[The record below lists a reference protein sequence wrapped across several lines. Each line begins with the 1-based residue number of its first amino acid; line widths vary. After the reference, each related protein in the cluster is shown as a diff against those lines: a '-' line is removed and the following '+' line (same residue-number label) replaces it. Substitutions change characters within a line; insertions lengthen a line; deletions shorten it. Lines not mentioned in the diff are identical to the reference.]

1 MTLRNVLRWRDRTVR
16 ERDRG
21 ELRAFCTAQPGVTPI
36 AALTPRL
43 DATIVGELASVRLV
57 PKVGRSPWLEATVSD
72 GEGRM
77 VLMWTGRRS
86 IPGIRPGRRVKASG
100 RPAATGPGGRLVL
113 MNPIYELL

>member
-1 MTLRNVLRWRDRTVR
+1 MTFRNVLRNRNQAVHERHRD
-16 ERDRG
+16 D
-21 ELRAFCTAQPGVTPI
+21 LRAFCADQLGATPI
-36 AALTPRL
+36 GALTPRVE
-43 DATIVGELASVRLV
+43 ATMVGEITSVRLV
-57 PKVGRSPWLEATVSD
+57 PKVGRSPWLEVTVSD

-77 VLMWTGRRS
+77 VLMWTGRKS